1 MERYCNSSWM
11 QIIQLLNSDIEM
23 GLSEKDCEI
32 IRRRKGSNK
41 IDLPDKTKIYKYILN
56 SLKEKYTIIKII
68 IAILLFVFQ
77 KYIPGLIIIGIL
89 ISDMGINT
97 LYFLQ
102 RDKEVSN
109 LQRLNSTETV
119 VIRDG
124 MEKIIK
130 SEELVVGDIVR
141 FSRNS
146 LIPADIRIIKSDHL
160 RVNEKTITGEDLLK
174 EKFEN
179 KILSGNLSISD
190 MKNLLFK
197 GSTVCDGS
205 GIGVVIEVGNS
216 TQIGKLLAMFKSAN
230 TRKHSFKKMT
240 TNIVE
245 KYLLIFFIIIISV
258 GMFFIIS
265 GQDVDKTFFTKALF
279 AIGCMPL
286 SVVAILSYNLII
298 NQYAKDDIEIINF
311 SVFNL
316 VNDIDIL
323 FLDKIGAISKEEMV
337 VDRIYV
343 NESII
348 GKDDTY
354 KKEITSDRLLEISL
368 ICNNSSYNVA
378 EGTGTGDLAEVAF
391 LGYAARK
398 KVFKSA
404 VDINN
409 TKLFEIPMDPD
420 KKLFTVVTNVKGRYR
435 ANTRGNL
442 DIVLDKC
449 THIMLEGIERELTDE
464 IRNRIKLIDMSFST
478 EGLITQGFAY
488 RNFNYQPSKSENIE
502 SNMVFV
508 GIAGLENPL
517 IHNIKNDIRN
527 IKDRGIVPILFTEE
541 SKLSAITN
549 CLKCE
554 IIRNKNQVVAGIE
567 LDSLNQDEFKELVGR
582 VRVFCRVTPE
592 IKAKIVALF
601 VKDGYKVATVGEN
614 LNDIPVLNL
623 ANVGIS
629 KGEATEMVK
638 KISDVYIKDNYLEGL
653 FNIRKYSKEIKT
665 NIQRALKLFF
675 MTVLS
680 ELIILSGCLILG
692 QIGIM
697 NFWIM
702 LIVNA
707 IVMIPL
713 SIITVLRSGKEV
725 SIIGMIIRSIVVS
738 IITLIS
744 IYKVEPSEGQIIPL
758 IFLGTDALIFTLLN
772 NKVSIRK
779 ISNELTL
786 GIVTLFIILISAFLI
801 TFINGIIIRDIIII
815 EIIISIV
822 ILLTYEILSEKWQNS

>member
-11 QIIQLLNSDIEM
+11 QIVKLLNSDIEV
-23 GLSEKDCEI
+23 GLCEKDCEI

-41 IDLPDKTKIYKYILN
+41 IDLPDKTRVYKYILS
-56 SLKEKYTIIKII
+56 SLKEKYTLIKII

-77 KYIPGLIIIGIL
+77 KYILGFIIIGIL
-89 ISDMGINT
+89 ISDLVINVV
-97 LYFLQ
+97 YFVR

-109 LQRLNSTETV
+109 LQKLNSTDTV

-124 MEKIIK
+124 MEKVIK

-146 LIPADIRIIKSDHL
+146 LIPADIRIIKSDDL
-160 RVNEKTITGEDLLK
+160 KVDEKTITGENFLK
-174 EKFEN
+174 EKYED
-179 KILSGNLSISD
+179 KILSSNLSISD

-205 GIGVVIEVGNS
+205 GLGVVIEVGNS

-240 TNIVE
+240 TNIVD
-245 KYLLIFFIIIISV
+245 KYFLIFFAIIIIA
-258 GMFFIIS
+258 GILFIMS
-265 GQDVDKTFFTKALF
+265 GYDVDKSFFTKALF

-286 SVVAILSYNLII
+286 SIIAILSYNLII
-298 NQYAKDDIEIINF
+298 NQYAKDDIDIVNF

-323 FLDKIGAISKEEMV
+323 FLDKIGAISEEQMN
-337 VDRIYV
+337 VDRVYV

-354 KKEITSDRLLEISL
+354 KKEITFDRLLEISL
-368 ICNNSSYNVA
+368 ICNSSSYNVA
-378 EGTGTGDLAEVAF
+378 EDTGTGDLIEVAF
-391 LGYAARK
+391 LGYAAKK

-404 VDINN
+404 VDSNN
-409 TKLFEIPMDPD
+409 PKLFELPRDPD
-420 KKLFTVVTNVKGRYR
+420 KKLLTVVTKVKGRYR

-442 DIVLDKC
+442 DIVLDNC
-449 THIMLEGIERELTDE
+449 THIMLDGIERELTDE
-464 IRNRIKLIDMSFST
+464 IRNRIKLLDMSFST

-508 GIAGLENPL
+508 GIVGLENPL
-517 IHNIKNDIRN
+517 KHNIRNDVRD

-541 SKLSAITN
+541 SKLSAIAN

-567 LDSLNQDEFKELVGR
+567 LDSLNQDELKELVGR

-601 VKDGYKVATVGEN
+601 VKDGYKVATVGED

-629 KGEATEMVK
+629 KGETTEMVK
-638 KISDVYIKDNYLEGL
+638 KISDVYIKENYLEGL

-680 ELIILSGCLILG
+680 ELIILSGCLIIG
-692 QIGIM
+692 QMDIM
-697 NFWIM
+697 SFWTI

-707 IVMIPL
+707 IIMIPL
-713 SIITVLRSGKEV
+713 SIITVLKSGKEV
-725 SIIGMIIRSIVVS
+725 STISMTIRSIVVS

-758 IFLGTDALIFTLLN
+758 IFIGADALIFTLLN

-779 ISNELTL
+779 ISNELIL
-786 GIVTLFIILISAFLI
+786 GIVTLFIMIISSFLI

-822 ILLTYEILSEKWQNS
+822 ILFTYEILSEKWQNS